1 MKLKSE
7 ISINKIKEMV
17 KTPKGKGA
25 AAGLILVVL
34 LLLVLVVSTLAFPKP
49 GDQVDNLVVKPAVRV
64 SSTQT
69 ASGVASTASSS
80 TNTASSTS
88 TVDSTGTISSTDT
101 VEVEPDITGY
111 RDPFTPLSEPTTT
124 VIATTTTGLPGDV
137 QVELSGDTTP
147 SSNSLVLKSITDV
160 DGVKYANVIYKAQEY
175 TVKQGD
181 QIADSPFK
189 VTDIGD
195 GSISLLYGDDR
206 LSLQVG
212 DEIIK

>member
-7 ISINKIKEMV
+7 ISVDKIKEMV

-25 AAGLILVVL
+25 AAGLLLVVVL
-34 LLLVLVVSTLAFPKP
+34 LMVLVISTLAFPKP
-49 GDQVDNLVVKPAVRV
+49 GGQATNVTVQKPVIKPAVRV

-69 ASGVASTASSS
+69 VSSIEATSSVSTG
-80 TNTASSTS
+80 TASSTS
-88 TVDSTGTISSTDT
+88 TVSSTDT
-101 VEVEPDITGY
+101 VEIEPDITGY

-124 VIATTTTGLPGDV
+124 VSATSSAGSFGGVDV
-137 QVELSGDTTP
+137 GQSGDATP
-147 SSNSLVLKSITDV
+147 TSNSLALKAIANV
-160 DGVKYANVIYKAQEY
+160 NGVKFAVVIYKAQEY
-175 TVKQGD
+175 AVEEGD
-181 QIADSPFK
+181 QIAGSPFQ

-206 LSLQVG
+206 LTLQVG

>member
-7 ISINKIKEMV
+7 ISVDKIKEMV

-25 AAGLILVVL
+25 AAGLLLVVAL
-34 LLLVLVVSTLAFPKP
+34 LVVLVVSTLAFPTP
-49 GDQVDNLVVKPAVRV
+49 GGGPATNVAVQKSVIKPAVRV

-69 ASGVASTASSS
+69 ASSVEGTASVS
-80 TNTASSTS
+80 TSTASSTS
-88 TVDSTGTISSTDT
+88 TVSSTDT
-101 VEVEPDITGY
+101 VEIEPDITGY

-124 VIATTTTGLPGDV
+124 VSVTSSAGSFGGV
-137 QVELSGDTTP
+137 QVGQSGDTTP
-147 SSNSLVLKSITDV
+147 TSNSLALKAI
-160 DGVKYANVIYKAQEY
+160 ANVNGIKFAVVIYKAQEY
-175 TVKQGD
+175 AVEEGD
-181 QIADSPFK
+181 QIAGSPFK

-206 LSLQVG
+206 LTLQVG